1 MVKDTI
7 ASGNV
12 EALSALIKRV
22 LLHSFSYFDSQQ
34 ERSYQAMTLTLI
46 SLLFEECT
54 VRSEVL
60 SGEGRC
66 DILIRPRQSNSFGAV
81 IEIKHIKSKTS
92 EARLE
97 ERTLAALKQIKEKDY
112 AEDLRICGAR
122 PIVAYGIAF
131 YQKKVRIKSEMLL
144 G

>member
-1 MVKDTI
+1 MVI
-7 ASGNV
+7 S
-12 EALSALIKRV
+12 
-22 LLHSFSYFDSQQ
+22 
-34 ERSYQAMTLTLI
+34 
-46 SLLFEECT
+46 SLLFEEYV

-66 DILIRPRQSNSFGAV
+66 DILIRQRQSDSFGAV
-81 IEIKHIKSKTS
+81 IEIKHIKAKTS

-97 ERTLAALKQIKEKDY
+97 ERALAALKQIKEKDY
-112 AEDLRICGAR
+112 AKDLRLCGAK

-131 YQKKVRIKSEMLL
+131 YQKKVRIKSEVLL